1 MVYLSFLLKLP
12 ESPRPLKL
20 TSSLAN
26 QGVKEDECPQ
36 HSPYLVTYVGIDFTE
51 SSLLTV

>member
-12 ESPRPLKL
+12 ESVRPPKL

-26 QGVKEDECPQ
+26 QGVKEDEYPQ
-36 HSPYLVTYVGIDFTE
+36 HSPYLATYAGSDFTE